1 MEVREYAVWTEPEL
15 FSMIMVGTALDGDP
29 ERSTFSEAVDS
40 VLRLAQD
47 MGGTMEYCHGVGL
60 KLAHLVEREWGS
72 GLEVARRIKLALDP
86 DGIMNPGKLG
96 L

>member
-1 MEVREYAVWTEPEL
+1 MTGIVKETGLENEVQKDL
-15 FSMIMVGTALDGDP
+15 FTQ
-29 ERSTFSEAVDS
+29 AVDK

-60 KLAHLVEREWGS
+60 KLGYLVEREWGS
-72 GLEVARRIKLALDP
+72 GWEVARRLKHAIDP
-86 DGIMNPGKLG
+86 YGIMNPGKLG